1 MHFIDYSIV
10 VLYLLAMVFFGLRMR
25 KKASEGI
32 ESYFLGNRSM
42 PWWMLGA
49 SGMASNLDVTGT
61 MINTALVFALGV
73 SGFFIEIRGGVVLVM
88 AILMIFMGK
97 WNRRSQVMTFAEW
110 MHFRFGKDRQG
121 DAARLVA
128 AIGMILLTIGMVAY
142 FSTGAGIFVAE
153 ILGIPSLFGVPDKFW
168 AALLM
173 IVLAMIYT
181 VSSGLY
187 GVILTDIVQSV
198 LIFGAIIYV
207 CYLGLTQYPLPE
219 EFSVSI
225 PMKDGTFQ
233 TLQTTREVWTHV
245 VPPWEMNLDPGSDYA
260 IFNFFG
266 IAILFYLFKAM
277 IEGYGGT
284 NGYMAQRYFAARS
297 DREAGLLSLL
307 WTFLL
312 SFRWPFI
319 TALAIMG
326 IVYGQSHGVI
336 DDPEKVLPTVVGSEM
351 IPTGMKGLLV
361 AGLMAAAMSTFDSVV
376 NAGAS
381 YWVRDIYQAYLNPSA
396 TEKQLVRQSRW
407 ISVMI
412 VGIGLL
418 FSLTV
423 KNINEIWGWLTM
435 SIGVG
440 MLIPMVVRWYW
451 WRMNGYGFAIGTGFG
466 MLSAFLQRWLFPDW
480 SDYLSFCFVGSI
492 AFFGLLVGTYLTM
505 PTDGE
510 VLEEFYRKTRPL
522 GVWGPVRR
530 RFSPP
535 ALENIKRENRRD
547 TVGVFIAVPWQLVLF
562 LMWMTLVVRQWDKF
576 VALLLVLVVLSIGLY
591 FFWYRHLGTEVK
603 IEELN

>member
-88 AILMIFMGK
+88 SILMIFMGK

-181 VSSGLY
+181 VPSGLY

>member
-1 MHFIDYSIV
+1 
-10 VLYLLAMVFFGLRMR
+10 MR

-181 VSSGLY
+181 VPSGLY

>member
-88 AILMIFMGK
+88 SILMIFMGK

-153 ILGIPSLFGVPDKFW
+153 IIGIPSLFGVPDKFW

-181 VSSGLY
+181 VPSGLY

>member
-1 MHFIDYSIV
+1 
-10 VLYLLAMVFFGLRMR
+10 MV
-25 KKASEGI
+25 
-32 ESYFLGNRSM
+32 
-42 PWWMLGA
+42 
-49 SGMASNLDVTGT
+49 
-61 MINTALVFALGV
+61 
-73 SGFFIEIRGGVVLVM
+73 
-88 AILMIFMGK
+88 
-97 WNRRSQVMTFAEW
+97 
-110 MHFRFGKDRQG
+110 
-121 DAARLVA
+121 
-128 AIGMILLTIGMVAY
+128 
-142 FSTGAGIFVAE
+142 
-153 ILGIPSLFGVPDKFW
+153 
-168 AALLM
+168 
-173 IVLAMIYT
+173 
-181 VSSGLY
+181 
-187 GVILTDIVQSV
+187 
-198 LIFGAIIYV
+198 
-207 CYLGLTQYPLPE
+207 
-219 EFSVSI
+219 
-225 PMKDGTFQ
+225 
-233 TLQTTREVWTHV
+233 
-245 VPPWEMNLDPGSDYA
+245 
-260 IFNFFG
+260 
-266 IAILFYLFKAM
+266 
-277 IEGYGGT
+277 
-284 NGYMAQRYFAARS
+284 QRYFAARS

-307 WTFLL
+307 WIFLL

-407 ISVMI
+407 ISVII

-492 AFFGLLVGTYLTM
+492 SFFGLLVGTYLTM

-510 VLEEFYRKTRPL
+510 VLEEFYRKTRPF
-522 GVWGPVRR
+522 G
-530 RFSPP
+530 
-535 ALENIKRENRRD
+535 A
-547 TVGVFIAVPWQLVLF
+547 
-562 LMWMTLVVRQWDKF
+562 
-576 VALLLVLVVLSIGLY
+576 
-591 FFWYRHLGTEVK
+591 
-603 IEELN
+603 

>member
-10 VLYLLAMVFFGLRMR
+10 VVYLLSMVFFGLRMR

-142 FSTGAGIFVAE
+142 FSTGAGIFIAE
-153 ILGIPSLFGVPDKFW
+153 ILGIPSLFGVPGKFW

-187 GVILTDIVQSV
+187 GVIITDIVQSV
-198 LIFGAIIYV
+198 LIFGAIFYV

-284 NGYMAQRYFAARS
+284 NG
-297 DREAGLLSLL
+297 
-307 WTFLL
+307 
-312 SFRWPFI
+312 
-319 TALAIMG
+319 
-326 IVYGQSHGVI
+326 
-336 DDPEKVLPTVVGSEM
+336 
-351 IPTGMKGLLV
+351 
-361 AGLMAAAMSTFDSVV
+361 
-376 NAGAS
+376 
-381 YWVRDIYQAYLNPSA
+381 
-396 TEKQLVRQSRW
+396 
-407 ISVMI
+407 
-412 VGIGLL
+412 
-418 FSLTV
+418 
-423 KNINEIWGWLTM
+423 
-435 SIGVG
+435 
-440 MLIPMVVRWYW
+440 
-451 WRMNGYGFAIGTGFG
+451 
-466 MLSAFLQRWLFPDW
+466 
-480 SDYLSFCFVGSI
+480 
-492 AFFGLLVGTYLTM
+492 
-505 PTDGE
+505 
-510 VLEEFYRKTRPL
+510 
-522 GVWGPVRR
+522 
-530 RFSPP
+530 
-535 ALENIKRENRRD
+535 
-547 TVGVFIAVPWQLVLF
+547 
-562 LMWMTLVVRQWDKF
+562 
-576 VALLLVLVVLSIGLY
+576 
-591 FFWYRHLGTEVK
+591 
-603 IEELN
+603 